1 VSREEGAAPAG
12 PGGVHDAAA
21 RGFQSVAREYERA
34 RPDYPAEAID
44 RLIQEL
50 EIGRAARV
58 LDIGAGT
65 GKLTRML
72 VPTGARLVALDPV
85 DAMRRTL
92 ASSVPGVPVVG
103 GTAEALPFADEA
115 FDGVVAAQA
124 FHWFDGEAA
133 LEEVHRVLKPSG
145 RLGLLWNLRDE
156 SEPWVAK
163 LTEIV
168 DRYESGA
175 PRERTGRWRQSFSA
189 TSSFGSLHQLRF
201 RHEQRLDRD
210 GLVERVSSMSFIA
223 ILPPDRHRQVLD
235 EVRRLAGQFSDDRGE
250 LHLPYNTD
258 LYWCAKA

>member
-1 VSREEGAAPAG
+1 MRQREGAG
-12 PGGVHDAAA
+12 PDRTGVHYAAA
-21 RGFQSVAREYERA
+21 RGFQAVAWEYERA
-34 RPDYPAEAID
+34 RPDYPAEAVD
-44 RLIQEL
+44 RLIQDL
-50 EIGRAARV
+50 EVGRAARV

-72 VPTGARLVALDPV
+72 VPTGARLVGLDPV

-92 ASSVPGVPVVG
+92 ASTVPGVSVVG

-115 FDGVVAAQA
+115 FDAVVAAQA

-133 LEEVHRVLKPSG
+133 LEEVRRVLKPSG

-156 SEPWVAK
+156 SEPWVAR

-175 PRERTGRWRQSFSA
+175 PRERTGRWRQAFSA
-189 TSSFGSLHQLRF
+189 STSFGTLHRLRF
-201 RHEQRLDRD
+201 RHQQYLDRD
-210 GLVERVSSMSFIA
+210 GLVDRVASMSFIA
-223 ILPPDRHRQVLD
+223 ILPPDRHRQVME
-235 EVRRLAGQFSDDRGE
+235 EVRRLADEFADHRGE
-250 LHLPYNTD
+250 LLLPHNTD